1 MCIKVHLYTF
11 KGRDSNFEVKCSNFK
26 SLQMKQL
33 PLVHQTICTRRT
45 FGNYNNNDQQFNR
58 HDLPQN

>member
-33 PLVHQTICTRRT
+33 PLVH
-45 FGNYNNNDQQFNR
+45 
-58 HDLPQN
+58 